1 MLCRHPRRHPGSTR
15 GIARSQPGAVERGN
29 GGAAIKYL
37 PALVELDCGGGQR
50 RADGRGVGVWVV
62 SPIRTIQDLANADHL
77 EWQSVW
83 LKRLPGWTIGYLLT
97 WMLAFFSVF
106 AETLVALV
114 IGNDNYATLPMLNN
128 AGTVVRSGN
137 SRFCVARK
145 LTR

>member
-1 MLCRHPRRHPGSTR
+1 M
-15 GIARSQPGAVERGN
+15 
-29 GGAAIKYL
+29 
-37 PALVELDCGGGQR
+37 
-50 RADGRGVGVWVV
+50 
-62 SPIRTIQDLANADHL
+62 
-77 EWQSVW
+77 W